1 MSNKLNG
8 ILVLIAV
15 FGISVIAFLSL
26 NKKDEESSLTS
37 KVVVNIERNSG
48 TTSAFQAISQPQ
60 IPQLTPPPQA
70 TVTEPSASNQTPT
83 TKTYSATV
91 NYRVPEG
98 GSQSMALT
106 VTVNG
111 TTISNVSVSQSK
123 SGSNSKKWQNNFEN
137 SYKSLVLGKN
147 IKSINLSRVGGA
159 SLTTNAF
166 NQAIKSI
173 GNQL

>member
-1 MSNKLNG
+1 MTNKLNG

-37 KVVVNIERNSG
+37 KVVVNIERL
-48 TTSAFQAISQPQ
+48 PQ
-60 IPQLTPPPQA
+60 TPQLTPPPKA
-70 TVTEPSASNQTPT
+70 AVTEPVASIQAPT

-91 NYRVPEG
+91 NYKVPEG

-111 TTISNVSVSQSK
+111 TTISNISVSQSK
-123 SGSNSKKWQNNFEN
+123 SGENSKKWQNNFEN

-147 IKSINLSRVGGA
+147 IKSVNLSRVGGA

-173 GNQL
+173 ANQL